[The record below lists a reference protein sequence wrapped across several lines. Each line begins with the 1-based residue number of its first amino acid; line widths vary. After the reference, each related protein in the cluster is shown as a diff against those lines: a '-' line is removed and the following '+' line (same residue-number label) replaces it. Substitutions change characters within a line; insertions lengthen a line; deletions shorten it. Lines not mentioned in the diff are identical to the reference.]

1 MNIKKIPT
9 LLVILDGWGVAPPSR
24 ANAIT
29 LAKKPNIDT
38 LFKTYPSTI
47 LGATGEDVGLE
58 DHKMSGSEAGHMN
71 IGAGRTIAQDSLYI
85 TESIKGGS
93 FFFNQVLLDAVAHTK
108 KFKSNLHVMG
118 LMGNSDSPH
127 SDPEHFRAIL
137 KLAKKNGVKEVF
149 CHLFTDGRDSYP
161 KSALEHLKNFRKI
174 IKKEGLGRIA
184 TISGRFYAMDRVK
197 NWNRLIKAYDTI
209 VFSRGEKADSA
220 EEAIKKGYESGL
232 TDEYILPTVIMENE
246 KPVASVLKN
255 DSIILYNLRSDR
267 SRQFTKL
274 FVAKNKERILND
286 DMPVVDKIRNLYF
299 VAMTD
304 FGPDLDVHTA
314 FPSTPVHMTLPLAL
328 KKIKQLYVAES
339 EKFAHVTYFLNGGHE
354 KQIDGEDRFM
364 IESPRVNSYADIPEM
379 SAAKI
384 TEYVLYKIKEDAY
397 DFIALNFANADMV
410 GHTGNLKATIKAVE
424 FLDKQVGLLAQEV
437 LRRNGNM
444 IITADHGN
452 ADDMIDFET
461 DQPNTFHT
469 KNPVPFILVSEKF
482 KQRKLR
488 EGGVLGNVAPT
499 ILEIVGI
506 KKPERMTR
514 GSLLNN
520 CEDTNECKITF
531 RR

>member
-1 MNIKKIPT
+1 
-9 LLVILDGWGVAPPSR
+9 
-24 ANAIT
+24 
-29 LAKKPNIDT
+29 
-38 LFKTYPSTI
+38 
-47 LGATGEDVGLE
+47 
-58 DHKMSGSEAGHMN
+58 
-71 IGAGRTIAQDSLYI
+71 
-85 TESIKGGS
+85 
-93 FFFNQVLLDAVAHTK
+93 
-108 KFKSNLHVMG
+108 
-118 LMGNSDSPH
+118 
-127 SDPEHFRAIL
+127 
-137 KLAKKNGVKEVF
+137 
-149 CHLFTDGRDSYP
+149 
-161 KSALEHLKNFRKI
+161 
-174 IKKEGLGRIA
+174 
-184 TISGRFYAMDRVK
+184 
-197 NWNRLIKAYDTI
+197 
-209 VFSRGEKADSA
+209 
-220 EEAIKKGYESGL
+220 
-232 TDEYILPTVIMENE
+232 
-246 KPVASVLKN
+246 
-255 DSIILYNLRSDR
+255 
-267 SRQFTKL
+267 
-274 FVAKNKERILND
+274 
-286 DMPVVDKIRNLYF
+286 
-299 VAMTD
+299 
-304 FGPDLDVHTA
+304 
-314 FPSTPVHMTLPLAL
+314 
-328 KKIKQLYVAES
+328 
-339 EKFAHVTYFLNGGHE
+339 
-354 KQIDGEDRFM
+354 M